1 MCRRFC
7 FLCLF
12 FLLYNIYRSLRL
24 LVERKVSFIMENLV
38 SFSEL
43 SPEVQ
48 RRVLDSIK
56 AGIFYYRRSRDMV
69 REKVFENAPLS
80 QRLFDFAFSE
90 PRFVNGVPHVHV
102 RHLKG
107 SMTARSDYREI
118 YDLVGGDWRKSLD
131 VRGIEF
137 EFRENG
143 RVEVSVR
150 CSNDAKEI
158 EKQVF
163 EVFEKFI
170 DELNNEFL
178 PKWFE
183 ELYSDQCVVDYF
195 NEFDTVFLEN
205 GAIAG

>member
-1 MCRRFC
+1 MSP
-7 FLCLF
+7 FLLSVF
-12 FLLYNIYRSLRL
+12 VFLLYNIYRSLRL

-90 PRFVNGVPHVHV
+90 PRFVNGVPHVNV

-170 DELNNEFL
+170 DDLNNEFL

>member
-1 MCRRFC
+1 MSP
-7 FLCLF
+7 FLLSVF
-12 FLLYNIYRSLRL
+12 VFLLYNIYRSLRL

-69 REKVFENAPLS
+69 REKVFENAPIS

>member
-1 MCRRFC
+1 MSP
-7 FLCLF
+7 FLLSVF
-12 FLLYNIYRSLRL
+12 VFLLYNIYRSLRL

-150 CSNDAKEI
+150 CGNDAKEI

>member
-1 MCRRFC
+1 MSP
-7 FLCLF
+7 FLLSVF
-12 FLLYNIYRSLRL
+12 VFLLYNIYRSLRL

-170 DELNNEFL
+170 DDLNNEFL

-205 GAIAG
+205 GTIAG

>member
-1 MCRRFC
+1 MSP
-7 FLCLF
+7 FLLSVF
-12 FLLYNIYRSLRL
+12 VFLLYNIYRSLRL

-170 DELNNEFL
+170 DDLNNEFL

>member
-1 MCRRFC
+1 MSP
-7 FLCLF
+7 FLLSVF
-12 FLLYNIYRSLRL
+12 VFLLYNIYRSLRL

>member
-1 MCRRFC
+1 M
-7 FLCLF
+7 
-12 FLLYNIYRSLRL
+12 
-24 LVERKVSFIMENLV
+24 
-38 SFSEL
+38 
-43 SPEVQ
+43 
-48 RRVLDSIK
+48 
-56 AGIFYYRRSRDMV
+56 
-69 REKVFENAPLS
+69 
-80 QRLFDFAFSE
+80 
-90 PRFVNGVPHVHV
+90 
-102 RHLKG
+102 
-107 SMTARSDYREI
+107 
-118 YDLVGGDWRKSLD
+118 
-131 VRGIEF
+131 RGIEF

>member
-1 MCRRFC
+1 MSP
-7 FLCLF
+7 FLLSVF
-12 FLLYNIYRSLRL
+12 VFLLYNIYRSLRL
-24 LVERKVSFIMENLV
+24 LVERKVSFIMV

>member
-1 MCRRFC
+1 MSP
-7 FLCLF
+7 FLLSVF
-12 FLLYNIYRSLRL
+12 VFLLYNIYRSLRL

-107 SMTARSDYREI
+107 SVTARSDYREI

>member
-1 MCRRFC
+1 MSP
-7 FLCLF
+7 FLLSVF
-12 FLLYNIYRSLRL
+12 VFLLYNIYRSLRL

-170 DELNNEFL
+170 YDLNNEFL

>member
-1 MCRRFC
+1 MSP
-7 FLCLF
+7 FLLSVF
-12 FLLYNIYRSLRL
+12 VFLLYNIYRSLRL

-195 NEFDTVFLEN
+195 NEFDTVSLEN

>member
-1 MCRRFC
+1 MSP
-7 FLCLF
+7 FLLSVF
-12 FLLYNIYRSLRL
+12 VFLLYNIYRSLRL

-69 REKVFENAPLS
+69 REKVFENAPPS

>member
-1 MCRRFC
+1 
-7 FLCLF
+7 
-12 FLLYNIYRSLRL
+12 
-24 LVERKVSFIMENLV
+24 MENLV
-38 SFSEL
+38 SFSWL

-48 RRVLDSIK
+48 RRVLNDMKQS
-56 AGIFYYRRSRDMV
+56 GFYYRRSRDMV

-80 QRLFDFAFSE
+80 QRLFDFSFSE

-163 EVFEKFI
+163 KVFEKFI
-170 DELNNEFL
+170 DDLNNEFL

-183 ELYSDQCVVDYF
+183 ELYEDECVVDYF
-195 NEFDTVFLEN
+195 NEFDIAFTLD
-205 GAIAG
+205 GTIAG

>member
-1 MCRRFC
+1 MSP
-7 FLCLF
+7 FLLSGF
-12 FLLYNIYRSLRL
+12 VFLLYNIYRSLRL

-170 DELNNEFL
+170 DDLNNEFL

>member
-1 MCRRFC
+1 
-7 FLCLF
+7 
-12 FLLYNIYRSLRL
+12 
-24 LVERKVSFIMENLV
+24 MENLV

>member
-1 MCRRFC
+1 MSP
-7 FLCLF
+7 FLLSVF
-12 FLLYNIYRSLRL
+12 VFLLYNIYRSLRL

-170 DELNNEFL
+170 DELNNKFL

>member
-1 MCRRFC
+1 MSP
-7 FLCLF
+7 FLLSVF
-12 FLLYNIYRSLRL
+12 VFLLYNIYRSLRL
-24 LVERKVSFIMENLV
+24 LVERKVGFIMENLV

-170 DELNNEFL
+170 DDLNNEFL

>member
-1 MCRRFC
+1 
-7 FLCLF
+7 
-12 FLLYNIYRSLRL
+12 
-24 LVERKVSFIMENLV
+24 MENLV

-69 REKVFENAPLS
+69 REKVFENTPLS
-80 QRLFDFAFSE
+80 RRLFDFAFSE
-90 PRFVNGVPHVHV
+90 PEFSDVVPKVHI

-107 SMTARSDYREI
+107 GATSRSDYREI
-118 YDLVGGDWRKSLD
+118 YDLIGGDWRKSLD
-131 VRGIEF
+131 IRGIEF
-137 EFRENG
+137 EFHEGG
-143 RVEVSVR
+143 RGNVSVR
-150 CSNDAKEI
+150 CDSGDAKEI

-163 EVFEKFI
+163 AVLEKFI
-170 DELNNEFL
+170 DDANNEFL

-205 GAIAG
+205 GTIAG

>member
-1 MCRRFC
+1 MSP
-7 FLCLF
+7 FLLSVF
-12 FLLYNIYRSLRL
+12 VFLLYNIYRSLRL
-24 LVERKVSFIMENLV
+24 LVERKVGFIMENLV

>member
-1 MCRRFC
+1 MSP
-7 FLCLF
+7 FLLSVF
-12 FLLYNIYRSLRL
+12 VFLLYNIYRSLRL

-56 AGIFYYRRSRDMV
+56 AGILYYRRSRDMV

-170 DELNNEFL
+170 DDLNNEFL

>member
-1 MCRRFC
+1 MSP
-7 FLCLF
+7 FLLSVF
-12 FLLYNIYRSLRL
+12 VFLLYNIYRSLRL
-24 LVERKVSFIMENLV
+24 LVERKVGFIMENLV

-170 DELNNEFL
+170 DDLNNEFL

-205 GAIAG
+205 GTIAG

>member
-1 MCRRFC
+1 MSP
-7 FLCLF
+7 FLLSVF
-12 FLLYNIYRSLRL
+12 VFLLYNIYRSLRL
-24 LVERKVSFIMENLV
+24 LVERKVSLIMENLV

-107 SMTARSDYREI
+107 SVTARSDYREI